1 MLLVQ
6 RAQQPSKGKL
16 DFPGGF
22 VDYNGSNEQALI
34 TELLE
39 ELQLP
44 IDNMEYLFCYP
55 NRYLW
60 LDVSSV
66 NSNELAFFHQGKIPW
81 GVFTRYN
88 HDRRGSLKKS
98 EHKNQVL
105 YSRLY
110 FKMTLSSHDSQRIYY

>member
-1 MLLVQ
+1 MLMVQ

-44 IDNMEYLFCYP
+44 IDNMEYLFSYP

-81 GVFTRYN
+81 GC
-88 HDRRGSLKKS
+88 
-98 EHKNQVL
+98 
-105 YSRLY
+105 
-110 FKMTLSSHDSQRIYY
+110 IYGV

>member
-1 MLLVQ
+1 MLMVQ

-44 IDNMEYLFCYP
+44 IDNMEYFFLTRIVTFGWMCRVSILMSLP
-55 NRYLW
+55 FSIRAKYL
-60 LDVSSV
+60 
-66 NSNELAFFHQGKIPW
+66 
-81 GVFTRYN
+81 GVYL
-88 HDRRGSLKKS
+88 RGIIMIG
-98 EHKNQVL
+98 EEV
-105 YSRLY
+105 
-110 FKMTLSSHDSQRIYY
+110 

>member
-1 MLLVQ
+1 MLMVQ

-44 IDNMEYLFCYP
+44 IDNMEYFFLTRIVTFGWMCRVSILMSLP
-55 NRYLW
+55 FSIRAKYLGVY
-60 LDVSSV
+60 LRGIIMIGEEVRKKVST
-66 NSNELAFFHQGKIPW
+66 KIKFYTH
-81 GVFTRYN
+81 VCI
-88 HDRRGSLKKS
+88 LK
-98 EHKNQVL
+98 
-105 YSRLY
+105 
-110 FKMTLSSHDSQRIYY
+110 